1 MPLTLNQFLL
11 LVITIAVVVAVTFL
25 VIFLVQLK
33 KTAREGEEALR
44 GLRELIQTLKETS
57 QNVNSKLEDMGEIVE
72 ASKKTATSLSDIA
85 WFISS
90 KIVLPSS
97 KYWPF
102 ILPFMRLGWRQ
113 LRKKKRKED

>member
-11 LVITIAVVVAVTFL
+11 LVITIAIVVAVTFL
-25 VIFLVQLK
+25 VTFLVQLK
-33 KTAREGEEALR
+33 RTAREGEETLR
-44 GLRELIQTLKETS
+44 DLRELIQNLKETN
-57 QNVNSKLEDMGEIVE
+57 QKVNTKINDLGDIVE

-90 KIVLPSS
+90 KIIKPSS

-102 ILPFMRLGWRQ
+102 IFPFIRFGWRQ